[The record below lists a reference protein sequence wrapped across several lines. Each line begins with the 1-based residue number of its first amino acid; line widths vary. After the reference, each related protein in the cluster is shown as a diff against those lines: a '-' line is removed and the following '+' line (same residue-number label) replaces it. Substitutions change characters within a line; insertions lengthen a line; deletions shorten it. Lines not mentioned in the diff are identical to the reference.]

1 LSLKLA
7 AKNLDKENTI
17 LNNKIIESIQDTQ
30 GNNIVQLDLRNL
42 SERPADFF
50 IICEGESRT
59 KVKAI
64 ADKIESKLA
73 KDLQLRPNHVEGKSN
88 ATWVL
93 VDYFDTIIHI
103 FHPESREFYQLEELW
118 SDAKRTEFITF

>member
-7 AKNLDKENTI
+7 AENLDKENTI
-17 LNNKIIESIQDTQ
+17 LNDKIIESIQDTQ

-50 IICEGESRT
+50 IVCDGESRT

-88 ATWVL
+88 ATWIL

-118 SDAKRTEFITF
+118 SDAKRTEYITF

>member
-1 LSLKLA
+1 MTSDLTTNKTLS
-7 AKNLDKENTI
+7 DTTV
-17 LNNKIIESIQDTQ
+17 LNSMIIESIQDTQ
-30 GNNIVQLDLRNL
+30 GNNIVQLDLRKLN
-42 SERPADFF
+42 ERPTDFF

-64 ADKIESKLA
+64 AEKIEAKLE
-73 KDLQLRPNHVEGKSN
+73 KELQITPNHIEGKQN

-93 VDYFDTIIHI
+93 VDYFDTIVHI

-118 SDAKRTEFITF
+118 SDAKRTEFVAL